1 MNATLQVKQANLK
14 GTRLSVE
21 VEIRFT
27 DVNKLRSYL
36 IPYRL
41 QVKLKNQLCHT
52 ETLKSKFHLNQGD
65 DGSPT
70 VHHDDSDSSDGENN
84 GQSRSN
90 YLTYLQGQMRE
101 WNGQISGIRPSDM
114 QHVQTFLAEY
124 PITEVLN

>member
-1 MNATLQVKQANLK
+1 M
-14 GTRLSVE
+14 
-21 VEIRFT
+21 
-27 DVNKLRSYL
+27 

-41 QVKLKNQLCHT
+41 QIKLKNQLCHT

-101 WNGQISGIRPSDM
+101 SGHGCEDGWQVAKLIVRQGELLEILEAAKVARKRLDAILRHT
-114 QHVQTFLAEY
+114 QCRDRRDAA
-124 PITEVLN
+124 